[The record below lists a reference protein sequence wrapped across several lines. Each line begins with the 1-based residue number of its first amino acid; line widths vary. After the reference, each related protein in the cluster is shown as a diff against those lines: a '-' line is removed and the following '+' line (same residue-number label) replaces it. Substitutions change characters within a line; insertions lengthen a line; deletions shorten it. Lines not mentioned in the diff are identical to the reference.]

1 MIVYMILKIF
11 SVTSRRTSKRNLN
24 LPRLLRGADERRDQS
39 AEAGPEAGDGADPGV
54 DIGAGADTGGVGVE
68 VNPTRD
74 DTEVPGEREVATG
87 AEREVLRDTARVTMT
102 TTMIITT
109 PDTGEVRTGELADTD
124 RLLREKFQ
132 NHV

>member
-11 SVTSRRTSKRNLN
+11 SVTSRRASKRDLN
-24 LPRLLRGADERRDQS
+24 QPRLLRGADERQDQS

-74 DTEVPGEREVATG
+74 DTEVPAEREVATG

-102 TTMIITT
+102 TMMITT
-109 PDTGEVRTGELADTD
+109 LDTEDLGTGELADTD
-124 RLLREKFQ
+124 RLFWDKFQ